1 MTQTYYKMT
10 IYSQVHT
17 ILVIYKIL
25 MIKMIISEKY
35 VKKMIFLGISYV
47 KVIKMLISEKFI

>member
-1 MTQTYYKMT
+1 MT

-17 ILVIYKIL
+17 ILGIYKIL